1 MICKIKNKTLF
12 IDPQKAIYASYKYE
26 PEDYVC
32 KKSLKIA
39 KG

>member
-1 MICKIKNKTLF
+1 MIYKIKNKTPF
-12 IDPQKAIYASYKYE
+12 IDPQKAIDAIYKYE

>member
-1 MICKIKNKTLF
+1 MIYKIKNKTPF

-32 KKSLKIA
+32 TKSLKIG